1 MFFGH
6 QFNSGMLLGF
16 TGKRRRYMLLDSFDF
31 RRHGFKLVIASALF
45 LFCAMHNYFINV
57 KHLSNESRLC

>member
-1 MFFGH
+1 
-6 QFNSGMLLGF
+6 
-16 TGKRRRYMLLDSFDF
+16 MLLDSFNF